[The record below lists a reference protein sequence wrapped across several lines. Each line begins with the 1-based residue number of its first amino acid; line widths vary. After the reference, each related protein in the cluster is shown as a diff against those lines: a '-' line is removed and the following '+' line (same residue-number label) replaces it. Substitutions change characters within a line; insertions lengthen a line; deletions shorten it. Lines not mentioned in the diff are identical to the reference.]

1 MTEQTSYPKIS
12 RMAVTSQ
19 YFGIFSV
26 ASVFLFFLLGIPMA
40 LLAALS
46 LSCMCILFA
55 HLSKGGGFR
64 YSGQAMVGLG
74 TSIFTITLC
83 ILLIILSL
91 LGLYMAIQMFGLETV
106 LDPDAFQKAMFDFFS
121 RSLESLPTG
130 GNTL

>member
-46 LSCMCILFA
+46 LSCMSILFA
-55 HLSKGGGFR
+55 HLSGAFVIPDR
-64 YSGQAMVGLG
+64 LWSAWEHPF
-74 TSIFTITLC
+74 SP
-83 ILLIILSL
+83 SL
-91 LGLYMAIQMFGLETV
+91 F
-106 LDPDAFQKAMFDFFS
+106 AFC
-121 RSLESLPTG
+121 
-130 GNTL
+130 

>member
-1 MTEQTSYPKIS
+1 
-12 RMAVTSQ
+12 
-19 YFGIFSV
+19 
-26 ASVFLFFLLGIPMA
+26 
-40 LLAALS
+40 
-46 LSCMCILFA
+46 
-55 HLSKGGGFR
+55 
-64 YSGQAMVGLG
+64 MVGLG